1 MVTIVHIHGFMDIYV
16 FAALNVLVKFMYRV
30 IACN

>member
-1 MVTIVHIHGFMDIYV
+1 MITIVHIHWCMDIYV
-16 FAALNVLVKFMYRV
+16 LADLNVLVKYMYRV